1 MRMYM
6 VSVAVSRDQ
15 NLVTSPRLFRELQ
28 RNFVRLFGSNLLS
41 RRKRL
46 CVVIEENAVSFI
58 VNSLRRHEFTE
69 GILAVAV
76 DTADQSALGF
86 AVKGLILLPTVI
98 DNRPHCEAILCALRD
113 KHDRCHQLSSPF
125 KSRIA
130 S

>member
-1 MRMYM
+1 MLL
-6 VSVAVSRDQ
+6 VAVSSHQ
-15 NLVTSPRLFRELQ
+15 NLMTRPRFFRELQ
-28 RNFVRLFGSNLLS
+28 RNFVGLFGSNLLR

-46 CVVIEENAVSFI
+46 RVMVEEYTVVFAVNF
-58 VNSLRRHEFTE
+58 LRRHEFTE

-86 AVKGLILLPTVI
+86 AVKGLILLLTVI

>member
-1 MRMYM
+1 MLL
-6 VSVAVSRDQ
+6 VAVSSNQ
-15 NLVTSPRLFRELQ
+15 NLVTRPRFFCELQ
-28 RNFVRLFGSNLLS
+28 RNFVRLFGSNLLI

-46 CVVIEENAVSFI
+46 RIVIEENAVSFI
-58 VNSLRRHEFTE
+58 VNLLRRHEFTE

-86 AVKGLILLPTVI
+86 AVKGLILLLTVI

-113 KHDRCHQLSSPF
+113 KHNRCHQLSSPF